1 MEEVFAMLDTS
12 GDGCIDRAEA
22 QVFVSMLPKDEQPA
36 DEAEF
41 NAGFDKVAG
50 GDECVDLADAMKEFA
65 WDECSYVYFDICK
78 HQSWNLNLIKK
89 YIFNQIHLLFHL
101 PFS

>member
-1 MEEVFAMLDTS
+1 MIAKVFLLLVASASAIQIKTRSTLVQPSLEETFAFLDKS

-65 WDECSYVYFDICK
+65 
-78 HQSWNLNLIKK
+78 
-89 YIFNQIHLLFHL
+89 
-101 PFS
+101 